1 MTRAER
7 KHTVRG
13 FSSVNRLR
21 EQRSL
26 RFVFPRELIEC
37 CFAVA
42 TAEALGALCVVEG
55 LQPFHIELSV
65 QEIFDNS
72 QKLPENSHQIFEDL
86 PYRNSNRGAGKYIQ
100 DFGICEALDYPYRGR
115 KAKKPRC
122 TDRKFWQLKTAT
134 DENEILAEIRRCP
147 IAGLVWGDD
156 NLTELG
162 ADEIYDP
169 DPTQATKVRGHAV
182 LITGYATIGGIPCYE
197 VKNSW
202 GIGWGAQG
210 YGMIARRVMP
220 KVVAFKSAYIEPAAR
235 TTNNGLA
242 RRKMIRW

>member
-26 RFVFPRELIEC
+26 RFVFPRELIE
-37 CFAVA
+37 
-42 TAEALGALCVVEG
+42 ALGALCVVEG

-72 QKLPENSHQIFEDL
+72 QMLPENSHQIFEDL

-100 DFGICEALDYPYRGR
+100 DFGVCEALDYPYRGP
-115 KAKKPRC
+115 KATKPRR
-122 TDRKFWQLKTAT
+122 TDGFAKYKCQKFWQLQTAT

-147 IAGLVWGDD
+147 IAGL
-156 NLTELG
+156 
-162 ADEIYDP
+162 EIYDP

-235 TTNNGLA
+235 TTNNRLVT
-242 RRKMIRW
+242 RKLIRG